1 METVVGSRE
10 FGIVSSYMMCQNMEV
25 AMSGN
30 KEGKDVATEG
40 KLDKLLVWR
49 DLKCIIR

>member
-1 METVVGSRE
+1 
-10 FGIVSSYMMCQNMEV
+10 MMCQNMEV

-30 KEGKDVATEG
+30 KEGEDVAAEG

-49 DLKCIIR
+49 DLKCIIHGRKPVSRKYIITSQ